1 MIRRLRLNAYKLV
14 VWLRGRLRP
23 SWTTLKHMPNRI
35 NLFVLRTA
43 VRIFPF
49 IPTDRD
55 KLHPPTRLCPLTAEW
70 ISAVGKDMHASLTKV
85 DAPYTIFNP
94 LPKTVHKSVRQQ
106 FVNDQT
112 YVCPQTFVATIPRGR
127 VTRRG
132 LVITPDGQLLEDVSV
147 YFETA
152 GRKMMSYVAMEWSPK
167 ELDIKGKAVVLST
180 DAGSLYYHWLFQ
192 LLPRYELLRRAGIEH
207 SEIDHFVV
215 SSQRQAFQRESLGLL
230 GIDRDKIVA
239 SDRTPIIRAEEM
251 IVPSVP
257 LGVGCFRPWMMEFLR
272 LTFLPHEMRG
282 PRSPGRRLYI
292 SRANASYR
300 RVLNESDVVRLLHS
314 RGFETIAMEALT
326 MQEQA
331 AAMASCE
338 IVVAPHGGGLSN
350 IVFCSPGTK
359 IIEIF
364 SPELVASYFWKIANQ
379 VGLDYYYLLGKGPAA
394 ALEPDYVQSWNA
406 STNIEVDLE
415 ALQQTLALAEIK

>member
-1 MIRRLRLNAYKLV
+1 MIARLRFSAHQLT

-23 SWTTLKHMPNRI
+23 LWTTFRHLPNQITLIAIRSM
-35 NLFVLRTA
+35 L
-43 VRIFPF
+43 RIFPF
-49 IPTDRD
+49 VSIGKDR
-55 KLHPPTRLCPLTAEW
+55 LYPPTRICPSSAEW
-70 ISAVGKDMHASLTKV
+70 ISTTGEDLRARLIPV
-85 DAPYTIFNP
+85 DAPCTIP
-94 LPKTVHKSVRQQ
+94 VSLPKTVHRSVRRQ
-106 FVNDQT
+106 FVNDQHCL
-112 YVCPQTFVATIPRGR
+112 CPETFVAVIPGGR
-127 VTRRG
+127 ATRRG
-132 LVITPDGQLLEDVSV
+132 LIITPDGQLLEDVSV
-147 YFETA
+147 FFRNA
-152 GRKMMSYVAMEWSPK
+152 GRTMLSHVSLEWSLK
-167 ELDIKGKAVVLST
+167 QRKVDGKVAILST

-192 LLPRYELLRRAGIEH
+192 LLPRYELLKRAGIELNK
-207 SEIDHFVV
+207 IDYFVV
-215 SSQRQAFQRESLGLL
+215 CSQEQAFQRESLALL
-230 GIDRDKIVA
+230 GIDRNRIIE
-239 SDRTPIIRAEEM
+239 SDHSSLIRAEEM

-272 LTFLPHEMRG
+272 SRFLPPEMQSVK
-282 PRSPGRRLYI
+282 SPGRRLYI
-292 SRANASYR
+292 SRANAGYR
-300 RVLNESDVVRLLHS
+300 RVLNESDVIRLLHS

-394 ALEPDYVQSWNA
+394 ALEPGLLQSWNA

-415 ALQQTLALAEIK
+415 VLQQTLALAEIN